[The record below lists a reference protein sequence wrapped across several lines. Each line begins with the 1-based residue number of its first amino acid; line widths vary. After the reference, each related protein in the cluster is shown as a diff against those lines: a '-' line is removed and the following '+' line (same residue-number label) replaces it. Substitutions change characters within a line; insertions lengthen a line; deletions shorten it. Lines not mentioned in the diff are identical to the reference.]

1 MSMDQYIPTL
11 HTNKHNII
19 QMTTTTMTTTTMTT
33 SHGRI
38 CGFYA
43 ANPSI
48 DFETVNLLIVDML
61 DKLMSHVS
69 DTSTAATT
77 ASLFAQWMTELKTSV
92 TDLKETVSSI
102 QADTT
107 DHCMVQMMNFRKEY
121 IDELNMIV
129 NHHTTEKIR
138 PLLEKN
144 NHELLEKTERF
155 IRESTA
161 AQSNGGLHQIQE
173 SIRFFHKSISD
184 DTRQLIKSM
193 DNNHT
198 NTNLNNDIIQEFIA
212 KFEHKSVPLWMQP
225 VCDMI
230 ASSEERIQSSLTS
243 ASISKDSMILQ
254 EMNDFLQKYKTSH
267 TTNAHAGTTVH
278 RIQVVLNQVCP
289 TAEVVRISRP
299 LGKTTSAHAFV
310 LKRPEGKP
318 QVLIEHKD
326 ISENMGEDDLQLFLQ
341 DVDHHCS
348 HGIFLSAQSGFTNK
362 ANYQIESHHG
372 YLIMYVHDVEYNPD
386 KIRIAI
392 NVLDHLSAK
401 WKECGSGSNGENV
414 RIHID
419 TEMLEK
425 INQEYQAFVTQKETV
440 VQVLKDNHRKVIAQM
455 DDLRLP
461 ILDQYLSTKF
471 VSTSQKPGLLCNM
484 CKHYYANNLKAL
496 AAHKR
501 GCARKQTVAPVTFS
515 ANTMMVTAV

>member
-1 MSMDQYIPTL
+1 MS
-11 HTNKHNII
+11 
-19 QMTTTTMTTTTMTT
+19 
-33 SHGRI
+33 
-38 CGFYA
+38 
-43 ANPSI
+43 
-48 DFETVNLLIVDML
+48 
-61 DKLMSHVS
+61 
-69 DTSTAATT
+69 
-77 ASLFAQWMTELKTSV
+77 
-92 TDLKETVSSI
+92 
-102 QADTT
+102 
-107 DHCMVQMMNFRKEY
+107 FRKEY
-121 IDELNMIV
+121 IDELKMIV
-129 NHHTTEKIR
+129 NHHTTEQIR

-155 IRESTA
+155 IRDSTA
-161 AQSNGGLHQIQE
+161 AQSSGGLHQIQE

-184 DTRQLIKSM
+184 DTRQLIKCM

-198 NTNLNNDIIQEFIA
+198 NTTQNNHNIQEFIA
-212 KFEHKSVPLWMQP
+212 KFENKSVPLWMQP

-230 ASSEERIQSSLTS
+230 ASSEERIQSSLTT
-243 ASISKDSMILQ
+243 ASTSKDSMILQ

-267 TTNAHAGTTVH
+267 ATNTHAGTTTVH
-278 RIQVVLNQVCP
+278 KIQTVLNQVCP
-289 TAEVVRISRP
+289 TAEVTRISRP

-318 QVLIEHKD
+318 RVLIEHKD
-326 ISENMGEDDLQLFLQ
+326 VSENMGEDDLQLFLQ

-401 WKECGSGSNGENV
+401 WKECGSGSDGENV

-419 TEMLEK
+419 TDMLEK
-425 INQEYQAFVTQKETV
+425 INQEYQAFLTQKETV

-471 VSTSQKPGLLCNM
+471 VSTSHKPGMLCNL

-501 GCARKQTVAPVTFS
+501 GCARKQGSMVAPPSLVVASNMIMVPS
-515 ANTMMVTAV
+515 A

>member
-1 MSMDQYIPTL
+1 M
-11 HTNKHNII
+11 I
-19 QMTTTTMTTTTMTT
+19 QTATTTMTT
-33 SHGRI
+33 SSGRI
-38 CGFYA
+38 YGFYA

-61 DKLMSHVS
+61 DKLLSHVS
-69 DTSTAATT
+69 EPSTTATT
-77 ASLFAQWMTELKTSV
+77 VSLFAQWMTELKTSV

-102 QADTT
+102 HTDTADR
-107 DHCMVQMMNFRKEY
+107 CMVQMMNFRKEY
-121 IDELNMIV
+121 IDELKMIV
-129 NHHTTEKIR
+129 NHHTTEQIR

-144 NHELLEKTERF
+144 NHELLDKTERL
-155 IRESTA
+155 IQQQHGNASSA
-161 AQSNGGLHQIQE
+161 GLHQIQE

-184 DTRQLIKSM
+184 DTRQLIKCM
-193 DNNHT
+193 DTNQT
-198 NTNLNNDIIQEFIA
+198 NTSQNHHNIQEFIA
-212 KFEHKSVPLWMQP
+212 KFENKSVPLWMQP

-230 ASSEERIQSSLTS
+230 ASSEERIQSSFRT
-243 ASISKDSMILQ
+243 ASTASKDSIILQ
-254 EMNDFLQKYKTSH
+254 EMTDFLQKYKT
-267 TTNAHAGTTVH
+267 TTNGNHGSTTIAHK
-278 RIQVVLNQVCP
+278 IQTVLNQVCP
-289 TAEVVRISRP
+289 TAEVTRISRP

-318 QVLIEHKD
+318 RVLIEHKD
-326 ISENMGEDDLQLFLQ
+326 ISENMGDDDLQLFLQ
-341 DVDHHCS
+341 DVDHHCC

-372 YLIMYVHDVEYNPD
+372 YLIMYVHDVDYNPD

-392 NVLDHLSAK
+392 NVLDHLSTK
-401 WKECGSGSNGENV
+401 WKECGTGHGGGGDTL

-419 TEMLEK
+419 TDMLEK
-425 INQEYQAFVTQKETV
+425 INQEYQAFLTQKETV

-471 VSTSQKPGLLCNM
+471 VSTSHKPGMLCNL

-501 GCARKQTVAPVTFS
+501 GCARKQPSMVAAPPMTFA
-515 ANTMMVTAV
+515 ANMVMAPAV